1 MDTINKQLK
10 VRQVFYPTSQAA
22 WEGINE
28 IFIKGDPILFTE
40 GEGGRISSSAIY
52 AYNVVVNIRKA
63 WMDPEFDFGKLF
75 NYQKTKWN
83 LLLNNYVNFNQL
95 DLMRSQVRS
104 TELKRNHYNYSFDF
118 DNTHSNGKGCLI
130 AASFCRRDDLDIP
143 IIIANLR
150 SSEITKRLAFDLLLL
165 QRLGEYVYGGDQ
177 TFMIQLNCNQMYA
190 ALETL
195 IMYDTHKS
203 IKKVTKGLDS
213 VWIQKVLKMLKFFKT
228 CDEKDVKYKVYRRT
242 LACIQPGKVPGKK
255 EITLCAKD
263 LLLGYDDIPY
273 PESCISYTARQ
284 AFKKKYLKQKEDKK

>member
-1 MDTINKQLK
+1 
-10 VRQVFYPTSQAA
+10 
-22 WEGINE
+22 
-28 IFIKGDPILFTE
+28 
-40 GEGGRISSSAIY
+40 
-52 AYNVVVNIRKA
+52 
-63 WMDPEFDFGKLF
+63 
-75 NYQKTKWN
+75 
-83 LLLNNYVNFNQL
+83 
-95 DLMRSQVRS
+95 MRSKVRS
-104 TELKRNHYNYSFDF
+104 TELKRSHYNYSFDF

-165 QRLGEYVYGGDQ
+165 QRLGEYVYGEDQ

-195 IMYDTHKS
+195 VMYDTHKS